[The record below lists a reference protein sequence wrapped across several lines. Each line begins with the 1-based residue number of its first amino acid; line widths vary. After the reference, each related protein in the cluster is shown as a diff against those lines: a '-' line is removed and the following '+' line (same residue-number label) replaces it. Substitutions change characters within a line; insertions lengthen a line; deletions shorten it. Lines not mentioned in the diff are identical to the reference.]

1 MVSEGI
7 VVTGTFLLSGGVL
20 LFEVNVR
27 IIHSRR
33 WFVAVA
39 FSAIAMAALCWF
51 YFKSQ
56 TQPDQKAVA
65 TAENE
70 VYEAVVRDMVMP
82 KNGQPPISQLVFSD
96 TVDIYP
102 CPGVDRASC
111 EEGFRKRLLTA
122 AGRPLRPETIQDF
135 LQKSRTK
142 GPLSTTFHTD
152 LPRAF
157 IDPNTVYFD
166 LVPIEK
172 NGQKDFGRIFPGAN
186 GIISLSHVGFDHT
199 LHEAIVSSSFMCG
212 GLCGTGRRHILRKKW
227 GKWVVVESWIVWVA

>member
-1 MVSEGI
+1 MRI
-7 VVTGTFLLSGGVL
+7 V
-20 LFEVNVR
+20 R
-27 IIHSRR
+27 HRP
-33 WFVAVA
+33 WFVPVA
-39 FSAIAMAALCWF
+39 CSAIAVTVLCWLN
-51 YFKSQ
+51 FKSQ
-56 TQPDQKAVA
+56 TKPDQKAVA
-65 TAENE
+65 SAEDE

-82 KNGQPPISQLVFSD
+82 KNGQPQISQLVFSD
-96 TVDIYP
+96 TVDNYL
-102 CPGVDRASC
+102 CPGVDRESC

-122 AGRPLRPETIQDF
+122 GGGPLRPETIQDF

-166 LVPIEK
+166 LVPIQK
-172 NGQKDFGRIFPGAN
+172 NGQKDFRQVFPGAG
-186 GIISLSHVGFDHT
+186 GIISLSPVGLDRT

-227 GKWVVVESWIVWVA
+227 GKWIVVESWVVWVV

>member
-1 MVSEGI
+1 VEI
-7 VVTGTFLLSGGVL
+7 LS
-20 LFEVNVR
+20 
-27 IIHSRR
+27 HRR
-33 WFVAVA
+33 WFA
-39 FSAIAMAALCWF
+39 AIASSIIAIAALCWV
-51 YFKSQ
+51 YFKLQ
-56 TQPDQKAVA
+56 THTDQKAVGA
-65 TAENE
+65 AEDE

-82 KNGQPPISQLVFSD
+82 KNGQPQISQLVFSD
-96 TVDIYP
+96 TVDIYL

-122 AGRPLRPETIQDF
+122 AGGPLRLETIQDF

-166 LVPIEK
+166 LVPIE
-172 NGQKDFGRIFPGAN
+172 NNRQKDFGRVFPGAN
-186 GIISLSHVGFDHT
+186 GIISLSHIGFDHT
-199 LHEAIVSSSFMCG
+199 LHEAIVSSSFTCG
-212 GLCGTGRRHILRKKW
+212 SLCGTGRRHILRKKW